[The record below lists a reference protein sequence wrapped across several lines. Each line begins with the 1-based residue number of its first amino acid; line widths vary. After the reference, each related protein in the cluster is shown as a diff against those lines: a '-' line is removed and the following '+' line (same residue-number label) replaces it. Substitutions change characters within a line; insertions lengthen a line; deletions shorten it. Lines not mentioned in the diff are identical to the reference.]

1 MLSIKK
7 ITHSGIAANYFSKD
21 DYYAKD
27 SPEALKESRWFG
39 YGAEKLGLSGV
50 VESQDF
56 TPILEGRLPQGD
68 VLGRVTKAG
77 KQHVSGWDFTFSAPK
92 SVSILYELGGDNQV
106 REAHDNAVNRI
117 LKHMQKE
124 LMVTRSYSP
133 GGAVY
138 EQTNNLTAALFT
150 HHSSR
155 DLDPQLHTH
164 AVIMNATQRDNGDW
178 RSLETKPLFQAKM
191 VLGAYYRAEL
201 AQSLKTLGYDI
212 TLTHNDGRFE
222 ITGVPKELIN
232 TFSSRRLAI
241 EKGLESS
248 IVKDAKAAERVA
260 LNTRKHKSNQE
271 HSELKHDW
279 LDKSAPIFDVKTFVE
294 HTKQRHSQ
302 DKKREDKEENQKNI
316 ALDAVN
322 YAAKKLAEREAVFTK
337 DQLFVEALVHSM
349 GDINY
354 QSIQSAITL
363 LTKLN
368 NSSQLISVEKDNQR
382 LFTTHEALFLEKAS
396 IAIMKAGQGQ
406 VNPIFERKSI
416 ENNLAKIDFRPGQGE
431 AAVNILSTSDRISGV
446 QGFAGTGKTFMLNHV
461 REKAE
466 NQKMDVIGLA
476 PTNVAVNE
484 LKDSAGIKSQTL
496 ARFLLQNK
504 PILESKNESK
514 NERKYIKS
522 SENKNDINN
531 RSSDKNGTNN
541 NNRENIN
548 DKNGKNNNN
557 KTDFSNQ
564 LWVVDEASM
573 ISNRDMYELLKL
585 SEITQSRVVLVGDK
599 KQLPAVE
606 AGKPFANLQNHGMQ
620 MSEMKSI
627 VRQQVESLLGA
638 VYLSIEGKI
647 QQAIE
652 KISPNITELPDR
664 EQRLQAVAKTY
675 LDMSKEQRD
684 STLVLSPANEDRV
697 IINELI
703 RNGLKGQGEL
713 NGENKTTHILT
724 KIGMTN
730 IEKTRATN
738 YHQDMV
744 IRFNKA
750 YQSLDVKKD
759 DYFRVVETD
768 KYNNIVTLENK
779 NGKSIRW
786 NPKILGAG
794 KRNSVGVYQ
803 YDKRELLAG
812 DHIRWTENDKERG
825 VYNGDSATV
834 VFIKGNI
841 MAYQNQKG
849 ETHQLNLSDQK
860 NRHWDYAYTRTL
872 YGAQGKTAEHVVMH
886 GEDFRKNL
894 TNQKSFYV
902 GISRVKND
910 LKIFVNDKSKYITA
924 VQARMGEKTSALE
937 ALNEKNQKELTTPS
951 YSDVEKMKESQNNS
965 HLIPDFVDYS
975 KNEAQNSKIK
985 EKQRETKTNMKE
997 KELVR

>member
-260 LNTRKHKSNQE
+260 LNTRKHKSNKQK
-271 HSELKHDW
+271 SELKHDW
-279 LDKSAPIFDVKTFVE
+279 LAKAAPIFDVKTFVE

-354 QSIQSAITL
+354 ESIQSAITV

-382 LFTTHEALFLEKAS
+382 RFTTPEALFLEKAS

-406 VNPIFERKSI
+406 VRPIYQRKSI

-461 REKAE
+461 REQAE

-484 LKDSAGIKSQTL
+484 LQDSAGIKSQTL

-504 PILESKNESK
+504 PILESKSESK
-514 NERKYIKS
+514 NERKN
-522 SENKNDINN
+522 NK
-531 RSSDKNGTNN
+531 KN
-541 NNRENIN
+541 ENIN
-548 DKNGKNNNN
+548 KNKIEINNKNN

-585 SEITQSRVVLVGDK
+585 SELTQARVVLVGDK

-606 AGKPFANLQNHGMQ
+606 AGKPFANLQAHGMK
-620 MSEMKSI
+620 MSEMKTI
-627 VRQQVESLLGA
+627 VRQQVKELLGA

-652 KISPNITELPDR
+652 KISPNIMELRDR
-664 EQRLQAVAKTY
+664 DQRLQAVAKTY
-675 LDMSKEQRD
+675 LEMSKVQRD

-738 YHQDMV
+738 YQQDMV
-744 IRFNKA
+744 IRFNKT

-759 DYFRVVETD
+759 DYLRVVETD

-779 NGKSIRW
+779 TGKSIRW

-803 YDKRELLAG
+803 NDKRELFAG

-825 VYNGDSATV
+825 VYNGNSATV